1 MALALF
7 FLALVAMPAAMKF
20 SVRRPEYVTPE
31 KIPTYP
37 KVDICCLKYRQKR
50 VNASRDIFPLI

>member
-1 MALALF
+1 MALALS

-20 SVRRPEYVTPE
+20 SIRRPEYVTPE

-37 KVDICCLKYRQKR
+37 CQADDQMGWSYGEKNR
-50 VNASRDIFPLI
+50 

>member
-1 MALALF
+1 MALALL

-20 SVRRPEYVTPE
+20 SVRRPEFVGD

-37 KVDICCLKYRQKR
+37 CQADDQMGWSYGEKNCELF
-50 VNASRDIFPLI
+50 STP